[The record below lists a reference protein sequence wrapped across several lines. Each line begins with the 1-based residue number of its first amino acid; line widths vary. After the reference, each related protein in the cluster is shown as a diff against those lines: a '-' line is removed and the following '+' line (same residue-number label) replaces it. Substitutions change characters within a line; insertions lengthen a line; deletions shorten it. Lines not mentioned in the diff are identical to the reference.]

1 MVTKY
6 LIGTERKYRP
16 LAESACYN
24 YFKDKGPFSH
34 GPDHHS
40 RVWTFAGEILLALE
54 KSGIAISINV
64 VEALFFAAWF
74 HDTGLTIDRGEI
86 HGIHS
91 RNILTAF
98 LKKEGINIVM
108 NNEMLYAVEFHDRK
122 EVVYTGN
129 PHDIHTVLSVADDLD
144 SFGTIGVY
152 RYLDIYSRRSVPL
165 SEIVTRIRKNM
176 RARHD
181 NFMSMYDHIPLLP
194 AKNTARF
201 SVATDL
207 LNSLD
212 QNGTDGQVLL
222 ARLLSILESEGD
234 IPATELINKHLSTED
249 DPLVNNFMASL
260 RNELSLFTG

>member
-6 LIGTERKYRP
+6 LTGTERKYRP

-24 YFKDKGPFSH
+24 YFNNKGPFSH

-40 RVWTFAGEILLALE
+40 RVWTFAGEILLAIE
-54 KSGIAISINV
+54 KSGISISINV
-64 VEALFFAAWF
+64 VEALFFAVWF

-122 EVVYTGN
+122 EDVYTGN

-144 SFGTIGVY
+144 SFGAIGVY

-165 SEIVTRIRKNM
+165 SEIITRIRKNM
-176 RARHD
+176 RTRYD

-194 AKNTARF
+194 VKHTARF
-201 SVATDL
+201 NVANDI

-212 QNGTDGQVLL
+212 QNGSDGPGPLS
-222 ARLLSILESEGD
+222 RLLSILESEGD
-234 IPATELINKHLSTED
+234 IPVTELTNKYLSTED
-249 DPLVNNFMASL
+249 DPMVNDFMASL
-260 RNELSLFTG
+260 RNELSLFPG